1 MRESL
6 VLETAVWL
14 QYLSGKPLWKEEK
27 MVDDVAVTLGF
38 SFILYWSFAN
48 YLMRMRNN
56 NSNQQ

>member
-27 MVDDVAVTLGF
+27 MVDDVVVTLVGLQLHI
-38 SFILYWSFAN
+38 ILVFRY
-48 YLMRMRNN
+48 
-56 NSNQQ
+56 SNLPPDIYILI